1 MVKSFDTPMTI
12 AAYPSSIPLLVSLI
26 CLPSQAPVPPM
37 AGLLPAHLEAPMWEN
52 ISSLLSVLTHL
63 TSLAPDA
70 MPIFTMPSAPP
81 PSVYSR
87 IVDPPP
93 SEQVWSKAARQQ
105 ARDLQGAGLW
115 NTLGL
120 IQVLVHACALAEMD
134 HNSDREREER
144 ADIGRRAT
152 EILEKAAKLAP
163 ELVLIALE
171 KLPVSLS
178 GPYALD
184 SFC

>member
-1 MVKSFDTPMTI
+1 M
-12 AAYPSSIPLLVSLI
+12 
-26 CLPSQAPVPPM
+26 
-37 AGLLPAHLEAPMWEN
+37 
-52 ISSLLSVLTHL
+52 
-63 TSLAPDA
+63 
-70 MPIFTMPSAPP
+70 
-81 PSVYSR
+81 
-87 IVDPPP
+87 
-93 SEQVWSKAARQQ
+93 
-105 ARDLQGAGLW
+105 QGAGLW